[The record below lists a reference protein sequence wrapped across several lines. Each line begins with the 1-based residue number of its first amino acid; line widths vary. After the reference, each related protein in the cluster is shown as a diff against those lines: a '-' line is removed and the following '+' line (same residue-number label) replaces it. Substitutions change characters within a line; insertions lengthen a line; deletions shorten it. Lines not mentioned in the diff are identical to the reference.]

1 MTTMPQEAH
10 TDMAVL
16 VNRLAQEL
24 AQARRDLA
32 AVTRRLGTSSRSLD
46 GRTQELTEARAA
58 LALLLATLESTT
70 DGVVAMG
77 HFGRA
82 MHFNSRF
89 IEIWRISQGKLPT
102 LNDSGLLAI
111 QLSQVKDPAQFL
123 AHAQEHKKAPDA
135 DHSNVVELTDGRILE
150 CHVRPQRLRGKRV
163 GLVTSYQDVTER
175 ERMGRVLSV
184 LEVQV
189 PAAVAQA
196 REITG

>member
-1 MTTMPQEAH
+1 MTKMIQQAP

-32 AVTRRLGTSSRSLD
+32 VVTRSLGTSRRSLD

-70 DGVVAMG
+70 EGVMAMG

-89 IEIWRISQGKLPT
+89 MEIWRISQGKLPT

-111 QLSQVKDPAQFL
+111 QLSQVKDPARFL
-123 AHAQEHKKAPDA
+123 ARSQEHKEAPDA
-135 DHSNVVELTDGRILE
+135 DHFNVVELTDGRILE

-163 GLVTSYQDVTER
+163 GLITSFQDVT
-175 ERMGRVLSV
+175 
-184 LEVQV
+184 
-189 PAAVAQA
+189 AAVAQA